1 LTTRSMFLEKGNTSD
16 SSENTSVSSTEY
28 QYYLVKKALRSGRKQ
43 SKCSFSISETILLED
58 HLYISPKKV
67 SHILSEYGSLLFAKE
82 EYCFFL
88 ALVLSFLISYLSVGP
103 SWVSFV
109 FGCALV
115 FPVMVS
121 VLLSRA
127 SLNLFAIDI
136 DELAADCSSDVD
148 QLHST
153 AVLIVSRNEPFSVA
167 RMTFDSAINLLYP
180 EGKKEVIVVD
190 NSDESYFDYI
200 KWKNYVSSFELGGK
214 NEVKGVTVRFIHRN
228 GTEGFK
234 PRNIDLAYQA
244 TNAKFIMYLDVDSTL
259 AKDALIRIIPMFERD
274 EKIGYVQMHTIPTNA
289 LGKSALAMVHSIR
302 TYFLRRV
309 NLYFSHSSHCLFY
322 GHNAVWRRKT
332 LDEIGECLEHR
343 NGEVVVT
350 EDLSMTFRAKIN
362 GYYGITTSTESG
374 EWVPESLRQT
384 EAMWLRWTVGTYQVF
399 AMHFFANLK
408 KFSYLEL
415 IGWLQH
421 IGLYISY
428 GLLPVFIICGL
439 VFNSQ
444 ILMWL
449 AIITLFPEI
458 INAVIGSSSLS
469 LGGIRTKNKYSNC
482 YYAFFLLGAFINWV
496 QFIGII
502 NFLTGKKQ
510 GWVPTGKSKEEVLPL
525 AKSLLARLDIISF
538 GLFCYVYSL
547 YSLIFVSNGIVNN
560 ALVAFCGFYGLN
572 YALSIFKF
580 SRSAMQEETKDAVLN
595 NNIESYTGFY
605 RGNGKVL

>member
-1 LTTRSMFLEKGNTSD
+1 
-16 SSENTSVSSTEY
+16 
-28 QYYLVKKALRSGRKQ
+28 
-43 SKCSFSISETILLED
+43 
-58 HLYISPKKV
+58 
-67 SHILSEYGSLLFAKE
+67 
-82 EYCFFL
+82 
-88 ALVLSFLISYLSVGP
+88 
-103 SWVSFV
+103 
-109 FGCALV
+109 
-115 FPVMVS
+115 
-121 VLLSRA
+121 
-127 SLNLFAIDI
+127 
-136 DELAADCSSDVD
+136 
-148 QLHST
+148 
-153 AVLIVSRNEPFSVA
+153 
-167 RMTFDSAINLLYP
+167 
-180 EGKKEVIVVD
+180 
-190 NSDESYFDYI
+190 
-200 KWKNYVSSFELGGK
+200 
-214 NEVKGVTVRFIHRN
+214 
-228 GTEGFK
+228 
-234 PRNIDLAYQA
+234 
-244 TNAKFIMYLDVDSTL
+244 
-259 AKDALIRIIPMFERD
+259 
-274 EKIGYVQMHTIPTNA
+274 
-289 LGKSALAMVHSIR
+289 
-302 TYFLRRV
+302 
-309 NLYFSHSSHCLFY
+309 
-322 GHNAVWRRKT
+322 
-332 LDEIGECLEHR
+332 
-343 NGEVVVT
+343 
-350 EDLSMTFRAKIN
+350 
-362 GYYGITTSTESG
+362 
-374 EWVPESLRQT
+374 
-384 EAMWLRWTVGTYQVF
+384 MWLRWTVGTYQVF